1 MPFEKI
7 KMVDKKMKK
16 IKLFFASAVL
26 FLMPLVSLAQWN
38 PDSLTSSNLPS
49 SSIYD
54 IIKNLLTWILSI
66 FGLLAVIGFI
76 IAGIM
81 YIISSGDDDAMKK
94 AKKAMTYSII
104 GVIVALSGLVVIFA
118 VDSALSGES
127 YF

>member
-1 MPFEKI
+1 
-7 KMVDKKMKK
+7 MKK
-16 IKLFFASAVL
+16 IKLFFVSTAL
-26 FLMPLVSLAQWN
+26 FLMPLISFAQWN

-49 SSIYD
+49 SSVYD

-104 GVIVALSGLVVIFA
+104 GVVVALSGLVVIFA
-118 VDSALSGES
+118 VDSALSGAS